1 MPHNK
6 TYLSA
11 LDKSKLDELK
21 EVKLAKLKK
30 LHLSL
35 TDDAE
40 KITADIEYEMENIQD
55 SISEADELIKEVQT
69 LNNTF
74 DRIYEQLEDSI
85 KEAEK
90 LKTKGLEVFFE
101 LRDGADNLG
110 LDVNDIKQAVDL
122 DVVTVEVDDSIT
134 EADSTLDRLADNF
147 NK

>member
-1 MPHNK
+1 M
-6 TYLSA
+6 
-11 LDKSKLDELK
+11 
-21 EVKLAKLKK
+21 
-30 LHLSL
+30 
-35 TDDAE
+35 
-40 KITADIEYEMENIQD
+40 D

-74 DRIYEQLEDSI
+74 DRIYEQLEDSM

-122 DVVTVEVDDSIT
+122 DVATVNVDDSIT
-134 EADSTLDRLADNF
+134 AADSTLDRLADNF